1 MNEAWVLNASP
12 IILFGRIDRLDL
24 IDRLAPRLMIPDA
37 VIDEIRG
44 GRSEDVSARIGLD
57 FAEPYRA
64 ADLPVPH
71 NIAHWDLGRGETQ
84 VITQAL
90 DAAAWAVLD
99 DLAARRCAATYNIP
113 VIGSIGILLRAKR
126 KGILE
131 NVAPW
136 MMKLKAA
143 GMYVDEM
150 LIQKVLADVGEQVR

>member
-1 MNEAWVLNASP
+1 MFLHESDWILLN
-12 IILFGRIDRLDL
+12 L
-24 IDRLAPRLMIPDA
+24 I
-37 VIDEIRG
+37 
-44 GRSEDVSARIGLD
+44 
-57 FAEPYRA
+57 
-64 ADLPVPH
+64 
-71 NIAHWDLGRGETQ
+71 
-84 VITQAL
+84 
-90 DAAAWAVLD
+90 
-99 DLAARRCAATYNIP
+99 AARRCAATYNIP

>member
-1 MNEAWVLNASP
+1 MTSERKCLVNEAWVLNASP

-24 IDRLAPRLMIPDA
+24 IDRLAPRLMIPDT

-57 FAEPYRA
+57 FADPYRA

-84 VITQAL
+84 VITQSL

-113 VIGSIGILLRAKR
+113 VIGSIGILLQPSAKASWR
-126 KGILE
+126 
-131 NVAPW
+131 
-136 MMKLKAA
+136 
-143 GMYVDEM
+143 M
-150 LIQKVLADVGEQVR
+150 LRPG

>member
-1 MNEAWVLNASP
+1 VNEAWVLNASP

-64 ADLPVPH
+64 
-71 NIAHWDLGRGETQ
+71 AHWDLGRGETQ